1 MKNHLSL
8 FSAVGIEIEYML
20 VNPDTLTIEPK
31 SSDILTRLAGGN
43 IANEIEFGDIAVS
56 NELVSHVIEL
66 KMNGPAPL
74 AAELDNQFHNCLTK
88 NLRPTLDGA
97 NLTLLPS
104 GAHPWLSPNDA
115 AIKLWPHG
123 DKKIYQAYDRIFGC
137 HGHGFS
143 NLQSVH
149 INLPFANDE
158 EFYRLHSAIRLVLP
172 LIPAFCASTPFIEG
186 KFHGMVDNRLKFYKT
201 NQQKIS
207 IITGDVVPE
216 FITSIEDYKE
226 NILNK
231 IYSAL
236 APDDPEGILQ
246 HEWVNSRGAIARFD
260 RFAIE
265 IRVMDS
271 QESPLADIA
280 LAAFFNGILQY
291 IINDTDIYLEKPCPT
306 NHLKALLD
314 KSIISGSKTIC
325 DDKLILEQFNIQ
337 KAKLNLHQ
345 LGETL
350 LEKAER
356 YILKQHVATLQE
368 IINNQTLAERM
379 LNAAGTEPGRASLLS
394 LYQDLKQC
402 LWHNELYLL

>member
-1 MKNHLSL
+1 MKSKLNL
-8 FSAVGIEIEYML
+8 FSAIGIEIEYML
-20 VNPDTLTIEPK
+20 VNPDDLTIESK

-43 IANEIEFGDIAVS
+43 TVNEVELGDIAVS

-74 AAELDNQFHNCLTK
+74 TTELDSQFHNCLIK
-88 NLRPTLDGA
+88 NLKPILDDA
-97 NLTLLPS
+97 NLTLLPT
-104 GAHPWLSPNDA
+104 GAHPWLSPNDS

-149 INLPFANDE
+149 INLPFATGE

-186 KFHGMVDNRLKFYKT
+186 TFHDLVDNRLKFYKS

-207 IITGDVVPE
+207 IIAGDVVPE
-216 FITSIEDYKE
+216 FITSIDDYKE

-231 IYSAL
+231 IYRAL
-236 APDDPEGILQ
+236 SKDDPEGILQ

-260 RFAIE
+260 RSAIE

-280 LAAFFNGILQY
+280 LAAFINGVLQY
-291 IINDTDIYLEKPCPT
+291 VINETEVYLEKPCPT
-306 NHLKALLD
+306 EHLKNLLD
-314 KSIISGSKTIC
+314 KSIKAGSKTVC
-325 DDKLILEQFNIQ
+325 DDKLILEQFNIP
-337 KAKLNLHQ
+337 KTKLG
-345 LGETL
+345 LGQFGEIL
-350 LEKAER
+350 IEKAEN
-356 YILKQHVATLQE
+356 YIDKQHLNVLEE
-368 IINNQTLAERM
+368 IIHHQTLAERM
-379 LNAAGTEPGRASLLS
+379 INAVGKEPDHASLLS
-394 LYQDLKQC
+394 LYQDLRQC
-402 LWHNELYLL
+402 LWHNELYLP